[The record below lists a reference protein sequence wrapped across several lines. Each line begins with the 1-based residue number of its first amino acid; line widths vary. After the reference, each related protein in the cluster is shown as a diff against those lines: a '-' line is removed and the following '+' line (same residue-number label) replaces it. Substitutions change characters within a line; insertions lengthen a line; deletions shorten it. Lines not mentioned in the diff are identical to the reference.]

1 MGAQRQ
7 DPKSRSCTHV
17 IRHPSIHQIPPHHFF
32 HRRLAVCV
40 YDKTFWNWPANPNS
54 HLLKQF
60 RVAND
65 LCTRFFTWKK
75 RYGILIH
82 PTWTHY
88 RVMFT
93 LAFLENQVPQHVK
106 LRPCAPKFLF
116 FGYSLCGQLR
126 VNFQKQIAYDYSMFL
141 FFRCQK
147 TSTFVKN
154 CQKWVSRPKH
164 SCQIWVT

>member
-75 RYGILIH
+75 RLMASSSI
-82 PTWTHY
+82 
-88 RVMFT
+88 
-93 LAFLENQVPQHVK
+93 QHEPIIGLCSLWRSWKTRCHNMWNFGLVRQSFFVFRLQP
-106 LRPCAPKFLF
+106 LRPTSCKLSKTDRLRLLDVLVLQVSENVHFCEELSEMSQPPK
-116 FGYSLCGQLR
+116 
-126 VNFQKQIAYDYSMFL
+126 A
-141 FFRCQK
+141 
-147 TSTFVKN
+147 
-154 CQKWVSRPKH
+154 
-164 SCQIWVT
+164 